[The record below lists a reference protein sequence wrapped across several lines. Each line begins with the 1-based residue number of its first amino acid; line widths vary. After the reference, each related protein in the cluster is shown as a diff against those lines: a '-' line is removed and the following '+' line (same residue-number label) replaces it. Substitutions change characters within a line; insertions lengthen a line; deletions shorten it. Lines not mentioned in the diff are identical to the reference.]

1 MKRLLSDSFI
11 NDLLEGILKELLS
24 YVKKDNT
31 LDIEIRK
38 NYINIYY
45 RGGNALKVTE
55 IGVNR
60 YDYHFDK
67 EYLKEATFLSK
78 DTINA
83 YKTKLDWINY
93 FPLVK
98 QAMDFYF
105 TKYGKEEREFQ
116 QLVVRENNYSSVA
129 NSTDYFIIDIEY
141 DNRKN
146 ARFDIVAV
154 EWGSDTSKRKMMKG
168 YKPKLVLIEM
178 KYGDGAF
185 NGVAGISKHILDF
198 NNFIANPKTV
208 EEFKQEMLGV
218 FSQKRQ
224 LGLIPGLSDK
234 KNSNEVTQF
243 ADEFE
248 MMFLI
253 ANHDP
258 AKSVLLTELSGNINL
273 EIKFITSNFMGY
285 GLYKE
290 NVFDYDQF
298 IQRFKPQIYNAL

>member
-1 MKRLLSDSFI
+1 MKRILSNTFI
-11 NDLLEGILKELLS
+11 ADLHKGKLLE
-24 YVKKDNT
+24 YVKRDNT
-31 LDIEIRK
+31 IDLEIRE

-45 RGGNALKVTE
+45 RGGNALRVTE
-55 IGVNR
+55 IGNKR

-67 EYLKEATFLSK
+67 EYLKVATFLSE
-78 DTINA
+78 DTINT

-93 FPLVK
+93 FPAVK

-105 TKYGKEEREFQ
+105 TKYSKEEREYQ
-116 QLVVRENNYSSVA
+116 QLLVRENNYSSIA

-146 ARFDIVAV
+146 ARFDIVVV
-154 EWGSDTSKRKMMKG
+154 EWRSDASIRKLKND
-168 YKPKLVLIEM
+168 YKPKLVVIEM

-185 NGVAGISKHILDF
+185 KGSSGISKHITDF
-198 NNFIANPKTV
+198 NNFIANPQTV

-224 LGLIPGLSDK
+224 LGLIPYLSDK

-258 AKSVLLTELSGNINL
+258 AKSVLQTELNSLDDQN
-273 EIKFITSNFMGY
+273 IKFITSNFTGF

-290 NVFDYDQF
+290 NVFDYHEF
-298 IQRFKPQIYNAL
+298 MERFKSQL